1 MQQQNSEFERR
12 VENFRRLTR
21 EVRRRFFYRAALESA
36 LVSFLL
42 AALTGAAFAGVCAL
56 NEIATPNP
64 GTFST
69 AVFGIGCVATLLSIF
84 LTKIER
90 NAPEKAIDARYSFDD
105 RCLTASDVLRQTER
119 REATPIERLQLE
131 DCFERVENVRASDV
145 ASIKPKRAKAQSFAL
160 VCALIA
166 FAAMVWEPFAS
177 QASGGVPNET
187 VADVLQELRD
197 VVLPA
202 VQELADANPDDKE
215 LKKLNDNLARWTD
228 EIETASDDPMK
239 ATAVVARMEE
249 ALKKTI
255 DSYDVEGAERAFKSL
270 GEAFGEIDETTKV
283 GEALAEG
290 DFEKA
295 ADELEKLDFKK
306 MSVRDRQALA
316 NKLKA
321 AAETIRSRQDEQAA
335 QLTEQLAE
343 ELQSGKCASC
353 KNTSCKLAGKLR
365 AHKSNKE
372 KTKQLSCQMA
382 RLGLCKSNCAGAC
395 ASCTQNCSSKG
406 AQNNVKK
413 AQPGN
418 QNGNKSG
425 ASGGASSARPL
436 GASQS
441 VASDPLGGQN
451 TQLRTN
457 KELTQI
463 AGKEAKEG
471 DSTKEIIRSDDGA
484 LQDQEAQR
492 VRDEEAREFSK
503 QIEATL
509 DAEEIPLERR
519 RVVRDYFEAIRVDET
534 SQSQPQKGENGENG
548 SGATTS
554 ENEPQN

>member
-1 MQQQNSEFERR
+1 MQKKNNEFESR

-21 EVRRRFFYRAALESA
+21 EVRRRFIYRAALEAA
-36 LVSFLL
+36 LVSYLL
-42 AALTGAAFAGVCAL
+42 AALTGIAFAVVCAL
-56 NEIATPNP
+56 SEIATPNP
-64 GTFST
+64 GAFAL
-69 AVFGIGCVATLLSIF
+69 AVFGIGCVATLLSLF
-84 LTKIER
+84 LTDFER

-105 RCLTASDVLRQTER
+105 RCLTAGDVLRQTEK
-119 REATPIERLQLE
+119 REPTPIERLQLE
-131 DCFERVENVRASDV
+131 DCFQRVENVRANDV
-145 ASIKPKRAKAQSFAL
+145 VSIKPKRAKVKTTAL
-160 VCALIA
+160 LIA
-166 FAAMVWEPFAS
+166 VIALTATIWQPFAS

-187 VADVLQELRD
+187 VAAVLQELRGI
-197 VVLPA
+197 VLPA
-202 VQELADANPDDKE
+202 VQELVNANPDDKE
-215 LKKLNDNLARWTD
+215 LKKLSDNLARWTD

-283 GEALAEG
+283 GDALAEG

-365 AHKSNKE
+365 GHKSNKE

-406 AQNNVKK
+406 AQNNGKK
-413 AQPGN
+413 AQS
-418 QNGNKSG
+418 GNKSG
-425 ASGGASSARPL
+425 ANASGGASSARPL

-463 AGKEAKEG
+463 AGKEAEEG
-471 DSTKEIIRSDDGA
+471 DSTKEIVRSDEAA

-492 VRDEEAREFSK
+492 VRDEDAREFSK
-503 QIEATL
+503 QIEAAL

-519 RVVRDYFEAIRVDET
+519 RVVRDYFEAIRADEA
-534 SQSQPQKGENGENG
+534 SQAQNGENDAA
-548 SGATTS
+548 SPTS
-554 ENEPQN
+554 ANTPQN

>member
-1 MQQQNSEFERR
+1 MQKKNEFESR
-12 VENFRRLTR
+12 VENFQRLTR
-21 EVRRRFFYRAALESA
+21 GVRRRFFYRAALESA

-42 AALTGAAFAGVCAL
+42 AALTGIAFAGVCAL
-56 NEIATPNP
+56 SEIATPSP
-64 GTFST
+64 VRFAL
-69 AVFGIGCVATLLSIF
+69 AVFGIGCVATLLSIL
-84 LTKIER
+84 LTDFER

-105 RCLTASDVLRQTER
+105 RCLTAGDVLRQTEK
-119 REATPIERLQLE
+119 REPTPIERLQLE
-131 DCFERVENVRASDV
+131 DCFQRVENVRANDV
-145 ASIKPKRAKAQSFAL
+145 VSIKPKRAKVKTTAL
-160 VCALIA
+160 LVAVIAL
-166 FAAMVWEPFAS
+166 MTTVWKPFAS

-187 VADVLQELRD
+187 VAAVLQELHD

-202 VQELADANPDDKE
+202 VRELSDASPEDRE
-215 LKKLNDNLARWTD
+215 LKKLSDNLARWTD
-228 EIETASDDPMK
+228 EIETSSDDPMK

-365 AHKSNKE
+365 GHKSNKE

-395 ASCTQNCSSKG
+395 ATCTQNCSSKG
-406 AQNNVKK
+406 AQNNGKK
-413 AQPGN
+413 TKS
-418 QNGNKSG
+418 GNKSG
-425 ASGGASSARPL
+425 ASASGGASSARPL

-441 VASDPLGGQN
+441 VASDPLGGQDS
-451 TQLRTN
+451 QLRIN

-463 AGKEAKEG
+463 AGKEGEEG
-471 DSTKEIIRSDDGA
+471 DSTKEIVRSDDAA

-519 RVVRDYFEAIRVDET
+519 RVVRDYFEAIRVDAT
-534 SQSQPQKGENGENG
+534 SQLQSGETDDAA
-548 SGATTS
+548 STS
-554 ENEPQN
+554 ENTPQN

>member
-1 MQQQNSEFERR
+1 MQKKNNEFESR

-42 AALTGAAFAGVCAL
+42 AALTGIAFAGVCSL
-56 NEIATPNP
+56 IEIATPNP
-64 GTFST
+64 GAFAL
-69 AVFGIGCVATLLSIF
+69 AVFGIGCVATLLSLF
-84 LTKIER
+84 LTDFER
-90 NAPEKAIDARYSFDD
+90 NALEKAIDARYSFDD
-105 RCLTASDVLRQTER
+105 RCLTAGDVLRQTEK
-119 REATPIERLQLE
+119 REPTPIERLQLE
-131 DCFERVENVRASDV
+131 DCFQRVENVRANDV
-145 ASIKPKRAKAQSFAL
+145 VSIKPKRAKVKTTVL
-160 VCALIA
+160 LIA
-166 FAAMVWEPFAS
+166 VIALTATIWQPFAS

-187 VADVLQELRD
+187 VAAVLQELRG
-197 VVLPA
+197 VVVPA

-215 LKKLNDNLARWTD
+215 LKKLSDNLARWTD

-365 AHKSNKE
+365 GHKSNKE

-406 AQNNVKK
+406 AQNNGKK
-413 AQPGN
+413 AQS
-418 QNGNKSG
+418 GNKSG
-425 ASGGASSARPL
+425 ANASGGASSARPL

-441 VASDPLGGQN
+441 VAADPLGGQN

-463 AGKEAKEG
+463 AGKEGEEG
-471 DSTKEIIRSDDGA
+471 DSTKEIVRSDEAA

-519 RVVRDYFEAIRVDET
+519 RVVRDYFEAIRVDAT
-534 SQSQPQKGENGENG
+534 SQSQNGGTNDAA
-548 SGATTS
+548 STS
-554 ENEPQN
+554 VNKPQN

>member
-1 MQQQNSEFERR
+1 MQQNSEFERR

-21 EVRRRFFYRAALESA
+21 EVRRRFFYRAAFESA

-119 REATPIERLQLE
+119 REPTPIERLQLE

-239 ATAVVARMEE
+239 AIAVVARMEE

-365 AHKSNKE
+365 GHKSNKE

-451 TQLRTN
+451 TQLRIN

>member
-1 MQQQNSEFERR
+1 MQKKNSEFESR
-12 VENFRRLTR
+12 VESFRRLTR

-42 AALTGAAFAGVCAL
+42 AALTGIAFAGFCAL
-56 NEIATPNP
+56 SEIATPNP
-64 GTFST
+64 GTFAL
-69 AVFGIGCVATLLSIF
+69 AVFGIGGVATLLSIF
-84 LTKIER
+84 LTDCER

-105 RCLTASDVLRQTER
+105 RCLTASDVLRQTEK
-119 REATPIERLQLE
+119 REPTPIERLQLE
-131 DCFERVENVRASDV
+131 DCFERVENVRANDV
-145 ASIKPKRAKAQSFAL
+145 VSIKPKRAKVKTTAL
-160 VCALIA
+160 AVALIA
-166 FAAMVWEPFAS
+166 LAATVWEPFAS
-177 QASGGVPNET
+177 RASGNVPNET
-187 VADVLQELRD
+187 VAAVLQELRD

-202 VQELADANPDDKE
+202 VRELSDANSEDKE
-215 LKKLNDNLARWTD
+215 LKKLSDNLARWTD

-249 ALKKTI
+249 AMKKTI

-365 AHKSNKE
+365 GHKSNKE

-395 ASCTQNCSSKG
+395 ATCTQNCSSKG
-406 AQNNVKK
+406 AQNNGKK
-413 AQPGN
+413 TQSGDKN
-418 QNGNKSG
+418 G
-425 ASGGASSARPL
+425 ASGGASNSRPL

-451 TQLRTN
+451 AQLQVN

-463 AGKEAKEG
+463 AGKEGEEG
-471 DSTKEIIRSDDGA
+471 DSTKEIIRSDEAA

-519 RVVRDYFEAIRVDET
+519 RVVRDYFEAIRNDAT
-534 SQSQPQKGENGENG
+534 SQPEKDENDAA
-548 SGATTS
+548 SSTSKAAT
-554 ENEPQN
+554 QN

>member
-1 MQQQNSEFERR
+1 MQEKNTEFESR

-21 EVRRRFFYRAALESA
+21 DVRRRFFYRAALESA

-42 AALTGAAFAGVCAL
+42 AALTGIAFAGVCSL
-56 NEIATPNP
+56 IEIATPNP
-64 GTFST
+64 GAFAL
-69 AVFGIGCVATLLSIF
+69 AVFGIGCVATLLSLF
-84 LTKIER
+84 LTDFER

-105 RCLTASDVLRQTER
+105 RCLTAGDVLRQTEK
-119 REATPIERLQLE
+119 REPTPIERLQLE
-131 DCFERVENVRASDV
+131 DCFQRVENVRANDV
-145 ASIKPKRAKAQSFAL
+145 VSIKPKRAKVKTAAL
-160 VCALIA
+160 LVAVIALTA
-166 FAAMVWEPFAS
+166 TVWEPFAS

-187 VADVLQELRD
+187 VADVLQELRG

-215 LKKLNDNLARWTD
+215 LKKLSDNLARWTD

-365 AHKSNKE
+365 GHKSNKE

-406 AQNNVKK
+406 AQNNGKK

-463 AGKEAKEG
+463 AGKEAEEG
-471 DSTKEIIRSDDGA
+471 DSTKEIVRSDEAA

-519 RVVRDYFEAIRVDET
+519 RVVRDYFEAIRVDAT
-534 SQSQPQKGENGENG
+534 SQSQNGG
-548 SGATTS
+548 TDDAASTS
-554 ENEPQN
+554 VNKPQN

>member
-1 MQQQNSEFERR
+1 MQKKNNEFESR

-36 LVSFLL
+36 LVSLLL
-42 AALTGAAFAGVCAL
+42 AALTGIAFAGVCSL
-56 NEIATPNP
+56 IEIATPNP
-64 GTFST
+64 GAFAL
-69 AVFGIGCVATLLSIF
+69 AVFGIGCVATLLSLF
-84 LTKIER
+84 LTDFER
-90 NAPEKAIDARYSFDD
+90 NALEKAIDARYSFDD
-105 RCLTASDVLRQTER
+105 RCLTAGDVLRQTEK
-119 REATPIERLQLE
+119 REPTPIERLQLE
-131 DCFERVENVRASDV
+131 DCFQRVENVRANDV
-145 ASIKPKRAKAQSFAL
+145 VSIKPKRAKVKTTVL
-160 VCALIA
+160 LIA
-166 FAAMVWEPFAS
+166 VIALTATIWQPFAS

-187 VADVLQELRD
+187 VAAVLQELRG
-197 VVLPA
+197 VVVPA

-215 LKKLNDNLARWTD
+215 LKKLSDNLARWTD

-365 AHKSNKE
+365 GHKSNKE

-406 AQNNVKK
+406 AQNNGKK
-413 AQPGN
+413 AQS
-418 QNGNKSG
+418 GNKSG
-425 ASGGASSARPL
+425 ANASGGASSARPL

-441 VASDPLGGQN
+441 VAADPLGGQN

-463 AGKEAKEG
+463 AGKEGEEG
-471 DSTKEIIRSDDGA
+471 DSTKEIVRSDEAA

-519 RVVRDYFEAIRVDET
+519 RVVRDYFEAIRVDAT
-534 SQSQPQKGENGENG
+534 SQSQNGGTNDAA
-548 SGATTS
+548 STS
-554 ENEPQN
+554 VNKPQN

>member
-1 MQQQNSEFERR
+1 
-12 VENFRRLTR
+12 
-21 EVRRRFFYRAALESA
+21 
-36 LVSFLL
+36 L
-42 AALTGAAFAGVCAL
+42 AAT
-56 NEIATPNP
+56 
-64 GTFST
+64 
-69 AVFGIGCVATLLSIF
+69 
-84 LTKIER
+84 
-90 NAPEKAIDARYSFDD
+90 
-105 RCLTASDVLRQTER
+105 
-119 REATPIERLQLE
+119 
-131 DCFERVENVRASDV
+131 
-145 ASIKPKRAKAQSFAL
+145 
-160 VCALIA
+160 
-166 FAAMVWEPFAS
+166 VWEPFAS
-177 QASGGVPNET
+177 RASGTVPNET
-187 VADVLQELRD
+187 VAAVLQELRD

-202 VQELADANPDDKE
+202 VRELADANPNDKE
-215 LKKLNDNLARWTD
+215 LKNLSDNLARWTD

-316 NKLKA
+316 NKVKA
-321 AAETIRSRQDEQAA
+321 AAETIRSRHDEQAA

-365 AHKSNKE
+365 GHKSNKE

-395 ASCTQNCSSKG
+395 ASCTQNCPSKG
-406 AQNNVKK
+406 AQNNGKK
-413 AQPGN
+413 AQAGSKN
-418 QNGNKSG
+418 G
-425 ASGGASSARPL
+425 ASGGASNSRPL

-451 TQLRTN
+451 AQLQVN
-457 KELTQI
+457 KELTQVS
-463 AGKEAKEG
+463 GKEGEEG
-471 DSTKEIIRSDDGA
+471 DSTKEIIRSDDAA

-492 VRDEEAREFSK
+492 LRDEEAREFSK

-519 RVVRDYFEAIRVDET
+519 RVVRDYFEAIRVDAT
-534 SQSQPQKGENGENG
+534 SQPQNGETG
-548 SGATTS
+548 DAA
-554 ENEPQN
+554 PQN

>member
-1 MQQQNSEFERR
+1 MQKKNNEFESR
-12 VENFRRLTR
+12 VDNFRRLTR
-21 EVRRRFFYRAALESA
+21 EVRRRFIYRAALESA
-36 LVSFLL
+36 LVSYLL
-42 AALTGAAFAGVCAL
+42 AALTGIAFAGVCAL
-56 NEIATPNP
+56 SEIATPSP
-64 GTFST
+64 GAFAL
-69 AVFGIGCVATLLSIF
+69 AVFGIGSVATLLSLF
-84 LTKIER
+84 LTDFER

-105 RCLTASDVLRQTER
+105 RCLTAGDVLRQTEK
-119 REATPIERLQLE
+119 REPTPIERLQLE
-131 DCFERVENVRASDV
+131 DCFERVENIRANDV
-145 ASIKPKRAKAQSFAL
+145 VSIKPKRAKVKTTAL
-160 VCALIA
+160 LIA
-166 FAAMVWEPFAS
+166 VIALSATVWEPFS
-177 QASGGVPNET
+177 SRASGGVPNET
-187 VADVLQELRD
+187 VAAVLQELRG

-202 VQELADANPDDKE
+202 VQELADANPDDQE
-215 LKKLNDNLARWTD
+215 LKKLSDNLARWTD

-283 GEALAEG
+283 GDALAEG

-365 AHKSNKE
+365 GHKSNKE

-406 AQNNVKK
+406 AQNNGKK
-413 AQPGN
+413 AQS
-418 QNGNKSG
+418 GNKSG
-425 ASGGASSARPL
+425 ANASGGASSARPL

-451 TQLRTN
+451 SQLRTN

-463 AGKEAKEG
+463 TGKEGEEG
-471 DSTKEIIRSDDGA
+471 DSTKEIVRSDEAA

-503 QIEATL
+503 QIEAAL

-519 RVVRDYFEAIRVDET
+519 RVVRDYFEALRADEA
-534 SQSQPQKGENGENG
+534 SQARNGENDAAA
-548 SGATTS
+548 STS
-554 ENEPQN
+554 ENTPQN